1 MFLQHVN
8 PCDGVAFQAASEEEW
23 INTGFYNLLQNSM
36 GRMWGNK
43 KMAPACIYTTWSGG
57 GRSVSSHFPANSLP
71 FVCCYSIWV
80 IEQILVFNP
89 RHSNVVYS
97 FILKL
102 LKTES
107 KLKAFLIKRLKIST
121 CHLDALNH
129 MFSVLFLISII
140 GMKCYLFG
148 TFFFPTQCSKLCSL
162 ALILIGNTPPD
173 LILCAG
179 TLFLWQWQ
187 YSILKSLLYYSRRYN
202 LGSEAFVNIATNCDS
217 FVRVSLCHRFPE
229 AEMHV
234 HVSPAFAEQFSL

>member
-1 MFLQHVN
+1 MLLHHVN
-8 PCDGVAFQAASEEEW
+8 PCDGIAFQPASEEEW
-23 INTGFYNLLQNSM
+23 INTSFYNLLQNSM

-80 IEQILVFNP
+80 IEHILVFNP

-148 TFFFPTQCSKLCSL
+148 TFFFSNSVLQAMFFSPHINWKYPTRSDSVCGNFILMTMTVFNFKISTVLFSK
-162 ALILIGNTPPD
+162 
-173 LILCAG
+173 
-179 TLFLWQWQ
+179 
-187 YSILKSLLYYSRRYN
+187 
-202 LGSEAFVNIATNCDS
+202 V
-217 FVRVSLCHRFPE
+217 
-229 AEMHV
+229 
-234 HVSPAFAEQFSL
+234 